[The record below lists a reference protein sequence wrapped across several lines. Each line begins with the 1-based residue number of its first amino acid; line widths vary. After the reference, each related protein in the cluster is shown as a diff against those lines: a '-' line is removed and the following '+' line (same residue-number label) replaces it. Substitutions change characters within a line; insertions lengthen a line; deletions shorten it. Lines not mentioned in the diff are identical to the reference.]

1 MAGPI
6 IYVTRKDSAWH
17 VLINDTRYGP
27 YSTQADATKA
37 ARSWVPKVNAHQILV
52 QGRDSKWITEWT
64 YGKDPYP
71 PAG

>member
-1 MAGPI
+1 MAGQI

-17 VLINDTRYGP
+17 VLIGSHRYGP
-27 YSTQADATKA
+27 YGTQAAATKA
-37 ARSWVPKVNAHQILV
+37 ARSWVPEISPHQILV
-52 QGRDSKWITEWT
+52 QGRDSNWITEWT